1 MTKFQACL
9 SRTVLAVAMIAMGT
23 SAVAETLSGSWLR
36 YEPNGT
42 AYVNNN
48 HISGGTSAAD
58 QFRAGVVF
66 SIPTGLPVS
75 AAELRLASASVVPSP
90 NTLNVYQ
97 VTTAGT
103 VLLAAGGGSATFVD
117 LADGPLYGTTS
128 ITNGSVITVTL
139 TADAIAAIN
148 AAQGGTFAVGLIPV
162 SAPNSYVFG
171 GSSGLDTPRELVLTR
186 GVAPAPI
193 PTLSEWA
200 MILLGI
206 VLAGGAALYIQGR
219 RLAV

>member
-9 SRTVLAVAMIAMGT
+9 SGTVLAAAMMAMGT

-66 SIPTGLPVS
+66 SVPAGLPVIG
-75 AAELRLASASVVPSP
+75 AQLRLASASVVPSP

-97 VTTAGT
+97 VTTAGA

-117 LADGPLYGTTS
+117 LGDGPLYGTTS
-128 ITNGSVITVTL
+128 VTTNSVIVVNL
-139 TADAIAAIN
+139 TADAVTAIN
-148 AAQGGTFAVGLIPV
+148 AAQGGTFAVGLIPT

-171 GSSGLDTPRELVLTR
+171 ASGSLDNPRELVLTR
-186 GVAPAPI
+186 GAAPAPV
-193 PTLSEWA
+193 PTLSKWA
-200 MILLGI
+200 MIMLGI
-206 VLAGGAALYIQGR
+206 VLAGGAALYIQR
-219 RLAV
+219 RRQFV